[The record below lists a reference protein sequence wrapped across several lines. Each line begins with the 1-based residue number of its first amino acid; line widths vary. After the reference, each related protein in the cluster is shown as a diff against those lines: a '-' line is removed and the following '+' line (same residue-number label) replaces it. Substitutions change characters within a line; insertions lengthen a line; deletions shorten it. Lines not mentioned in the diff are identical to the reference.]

1 MNADAERLAAEFCR
15 ENGIAVTMSREM
27 PAGYENAYGTY
38 DVTVNTLF
46 LNPAMLWDAPEHE
59 VLYYLYHEL
68 RHAVQYICPGRFGAE
83 LRESIAYVVLYNGAC
98 FRLSGN
104 TWQECALDGPEEYF
118 TRAYLSL
125 PYELDANAFA
135 YEKVKEL
142 CGESAELRELYALWT
157 PKERMAYPEL
167 ETLFRRIDAALD
179 MPPGG

>member
-1 MNADAERLAAEFCR
+1 MNADVEWLAAEFCR

-83 LRESIAYVVLYNGAC
+83 LRE
-98 FRLSGN
+98 
-104 TWQECALDGPEEYF
+104 
-118 TRAYLSL
+118 
-125 PYELDANAFA
+125 
-135 YEKVKEL
+135 
-142 CGESAELRELYALWT
+142 LYALWT

-167 ETLFRRIDAALD
+167 EMLFRRIDAALD
-179 MPPGG
+179 GPGG

>member
-1 MNADAERLAAEFCR
+1 MNADVEQLAAEFCK

-38 DVTVNTLF
+38 DVAVNTLF
-46 LNPAMLWDAPEHE
+46 LNPAMLRDAPEYE
-59 VLYYLYHEL
+59 KLYYLYHEL
-68 RHAVQYICPGRFGAE
+68 RHAVQYLCPGRFGVE
-83 LRESIAYVVLYNGAC
+83 IRESLAYVVLYNGIC
-98 FRLSGN
+98 FRLVGN
-104 TWQECALDGPEEYF
+104 VWQECELGGPEEYF

-125 PYELDANAFA
+125 PYEMDANAFA

-142 CGESAELRELYALWT
+142 CGDSAELRELYGFWM

-179 MPPGG
+179 GPGG

>member
-1 MNADAERLAAEFCR
+1 M
-15 ENGIAVTMSREM
+15 
-27 PAGYENAYGTY
+27 
-38 DVTVNTLF
+38 
-46 LNPAMLWDAPEHE
+46 
-59 VLYYLYHEL
+59 
-68 RHAVQYICPGRFGAE
+68 
-83 LRESIAYVVLYNGAC
+83 VLYNGTC

-135 YEKVKEL
+135 YETVKEL

-157 PKERMAYPEL
+157 PKERMADPEL

-179 MPPGG
+179 GPGG

>member
-68 RHAVQYICPGRFGAE
+68 RHAAQYLCPDRFGAE

-135 YEKVKEL
+135 YETVKEL

-157 PKERMAYPEL
+157 PKERMADPEL

-179 MPPGG
+179 GPGG